1 MTASPDPS
9 PPDADQAPRIAP
21 AVLALIVV
29 TCLPELILLAADYGI
44 VGSARWRPLAYQYGA
59 FWAGIWHG
67 WTPNYAAQAWTMSL
81 TYALLHGGPG
91 HLAGNMATLLGLG
104 RIVVD
109 RAGQSRF
116 LLLYLISTLGGALAF
131 GLMTISPSPMVGAS
145 GALFGLAGA
154 WLYWEAYDRKQAG
167 YGRWTLVLV
176 VIAGLALMNAV
187 MWATTGGLLAWQTHL
202 GGFVAG
208 WICAAVMTARTPA
221 KFAPAKFTPPKPEV
235 PR

>member
-1 MTASPDPS
+1 MTNLPAPSAAEPDP
-9 PPDADQAPRIAP
+9 APRIAP
-21 AVLALIVV
+21 AVLALIIL

-44 VGSARWRPLAYQYGA
+44 IGSARWRPLAYQYGA

-145 GALFGLAGA
+145 GALFGLALGF
-154 WLYWEAYDRKQAG
+154 
-167 YGRWTLVLV
+167 
-176 VIAGLALMNAV
+176 
-187 MWATTGGLLAWQTHL
+187 LLAMIVELVGRPLRSPAQIEGL
-202 GGFVAG
+202 GLPVLG
-208 WICAAVMTARTPA
+208 I
-221 KFAPAKFTPPKPEV
+221 V
-235 PR
+235 PNFKDRSQRKTWLRFKRRDLQVG